1 MEYFNSRLF
10 VPAVLLFSIP
20 LSTAW
25 AGVGEQPKGSVD
37 ERVKT
42 AAARLQSND
51 EDQRLQ
57 AAVELLRLG
66 KHAAPAVPQLIAVLK
81 DSREGNVATVALGRI
96 GEPAVKPLVVLLREG
111 PEADRALPLW
121 ALSCIGPNAKEAGP
135 VVRELLKSKDPK
147 QVLPAAYTL
156 ARISPP
162 DRPAALETLREM
174 IKVPQADSAL
184 VFIIWLHPK
193 SPDFVVTEL
202 MSQLR
207 SQSCMFGELSRFLG
221 AYGLAELGPAP
232 KAAVPALREA
242 LSDKEPL
249 IRALAAYAL
258 AEASA
263 EDRPA
268 AIRILREIA
277 SQKPG
282 TASLE
287 FHLLSLASNPSVKR
301 LKPVERDAIEA
312 VVDVL
317 LTQEPGN
324 HFPTSSILTWVK
336 NWARQS
342 DENVGEWLMAT
353 PLSTSV
359 AGDILQRLESKRAK

>member
-10 VPAVLLFSIP
+10 VLAVLLFAIP

-42 AAARLQSND
+42 AAAGLQSND
-51 EDQRLQ
+51 EDERLQ

-66 KHAAPAVPQLIAVLK
+66 KHAASAVPQLIAVLK
-81 DSREGNVATVALGRI
+81 DSREGVVAALALGQI
-96 GEPAVKPLVVLLREG
+96 GEPAVEPLVVLLREG
-111 PEADRALPLW
+111 PEADRALPLF
-121 ALSCIGPNAKEAGP
+121 ALSWIGPNAKEAVP
-135 VVRELLKSKDPK
+135 VVRELLKNKQPG
-147 QVLPAAYTL
+147 QVLAAAYTL

-162 DRPAALETLREM
+162 DRPAALERLREM

-184 VFIIWLHPK
+184 VFLIWLRPE

-207 SQSCMFGELSRFLG
+207 SQSCMFGEFSRFLG

-232 KAAVPALREA
+232 KTAVPALREA

-287 FHLLSLASNPSVKR
+287 FKLLELASNPGVKR
-301 LKPVERDAIEA
+301 LKPVERDAVEA

-324 HFPTSSILTWVK
+324 HFPTSSMLTWGK

-342 DENVGEWLMAT
+342 DKNVGKWLLAN
-353 PLSTSV
+353 PPSTSV
-359 AGDILQRLESKRAK
+359 AGDMVRRLESERAK